1 MNKRNT
7 KLTGLT
13 SIALAAAALAVAP
26 MSAQAGDI
34 YSIEPVWG
42 DETSGR
48 ADTGDCSENPL
59 TLGEQATFIFRL
71 YDSGVQSNPTVRND
85 TSNFWRLNYKGAGSV
100 TLAELSG
107 ALPKIGVYVS
117 GRMKFADIVDVSATK
132 GYEGN
137 FSDIKCRYTV
147 EGGDIALPLTLADS
161 NGNEIGSADTS
172 ATYYFLNPYEW
183 WAIEDKN
190 GNPVSL
196 SFGSESVAGLAPKPT
211 ATRNYSLASIDDSIY
226 IRAVDFD
233 EEYDTSA
240 TPTYWRRVY
249 EGMTTTKT
257 SQPSIYVPGG
267 NSTNET
273 TVLYLWVENTNAVS
287 LADATLTYS
296 DTVRRGGT
304 DVDLSFPIQ
313 KITLGKGQT
322 NLTFRLQGVT
332 AGETAEVFLAATK
345 GYRKNAVG
353 DIITNFVTRTV
364 YCEDAPDPFVSISF
378 AKDETEGEIEATTNY
393 TKSAVTMYVQLSKEY
408 TEDIW
413 VDINPSVV
421 GDAAFDVF
429 EEKVI
434 GVSLNDGNYNNTFTN
449 RLVKVPAGEK
459 QVPFYV
465 YALGATADTAAYE
478 GGITFTPTLTDP
490 RNSAAARAFFNGEFV
505 FSRLRVTDQAPIIVS
520 PEDGKS
526 YSGWVAQGDQL
537 VSLKINDNYRDL
549 LSNSTY
555 TVTWSYGDGS
565 VDTFTITPTN
575 RLLNV
580 TVKYPTKGDFSST
593 VTVTD
598 QNGNVSNE
606 INLNVTVLAPKTVTA
621 NLYDSTSQT
630 TKNERSEY
638 AEGEKPLLKF
648 ELSQPHTATLY
659 AFLVPLNAASSN
671 LVTSAAF
678 EGGIV
683 IQPNT
688 TLSTPVSFNLN
699 FLDGGTAA
707 ADLQFGIMLRNAD
720 RYDQGEEVTG
730 VYTPETLYIY
740 ATNVAPTVTSVEI
753 NNGHV
758 ENGGTFESKISSGV
772 PTRFDATL
780 FDPALVDITNGLVT
794 CWTIRDGMA
803 GHYVYKK
810 FWVTND
816 TVNTSCTYTF
826 ATGGETQ
833 TVTVRAQD
841 KDMLDLG
848 PEYTFTVE
856 IDAPPYVQIIN
867 SNADRHY
874 AENSKDGYLIAALST
889 PASDELVIELTAARQ
904 GLDGILEFATNYVT
918 IAAGDTMGVPQN
930 VRFSDLDGTVDSKTA
945 GFIVTARVITDTL
958 NVYGQ
963 PWSDYYRPGTEYVFV
978 DNVAP
983 VIHRPSESSITN
995 KVTLN
1000 SEKVFNWDIRDIAED
1015 LTNGLT
1021 VTWTSS
1027 GGESTTFTGPD
1038 VATGSYT
1045 NTFTSE
1051 GPLEVSVLVEDKDGG
1066 QAMRTWYFVVNP
1078 TKKVTVNPY
1087 GPAASTLTKYDI
1099 AKGRG
1104 KGRVWGDSGTYE
1116 ISSFLH
1122 TWVYDVGAAQAQ
1134 IYAFGYAGSTTAAG
1148 YNDDGNLGPGKMDV
1162 AITSTGD
1169 KWVASAS
1176 APPYYNYKDKWDNF
1190 FYCWFDVSSTG
1201 CLDGENVTVSG
1212 VPHPAVS
1219 PLAPSRVTVALA
1231 AYEEGTNANKVVETR
1246 NIEAIFAREKFVA
1259 DNMGDINADGIPD
1272 FYYKSFWYGGA
1283 DAGGGFGGGSEADD
1297 LTDLSYFND
1306 DNDFLP
1312 GAGAASSAL
1321 IPGLPETWATEGR
1334 PFTAYLEIRGFGD
1347 GLNDAPS
1354 HWNFESQPDLD
1365 FKSDSYTAMMNKWRA
1380 EKGVQGLE
1388 WIGVEWL
1395 AYNELTDA
1403 EKAEWSPENPTD
1415 PTKEDTDGDGFTD
1428 GYEYYYWYY
1437 AKVGYIDEL
1446 TKRHVYLTGS
1456 KYNPA
1461 DPAKGDVITSAQIV
1475 EMFDPNVYNDKAK
1488 TRDTDNDGL
1497 TDLQEFYLGTNPI
1510 QWDTDGDGLPD
1521 GYEVMIGMNPL
1532 VEATTPG
1539 THDAY
1544 TNSDGDYMA
1553 YSLIGSNAYDKDF
1566 RVFGV
1571 EDGGRVKYVAIRSD
1585 AEITTQFTQD
1595 PQAGWL
1601 VTVDDGNGNVST
1613 YITLGDE
1620 TGDVPYDFNP
1630 DGDLVLKC
1638 ELDEF
1643 RTWRARTNDDG
1654 DWVRAEPVFLPRGT
1668 YLAVDPDP
1676 TVTWYNESFTMS
1688 WNETDPLPNHAW
1700 RAWRYGKNSAPL
1712 CENCGGSGRIVDY
1725 SVIPAEEIDCPT
1737 CDGTGFI
1744 YGSGTPTWGGFALGQ
1759 DLTLSPGLV
1768 VLFEVNKPIVALI
1781 HYHVYQWRQFD
1792 PRTAWGGPS
1801 VNTRAFATYDEF
1813 LLISFFYNAG
1823 TLSDSAINVSPYT
1836 KLLST
1841 WGTYNT
1847 NPLAEGRSTDYG
1859 VGMSQ
1864 TVAGSGNH
1872 GADTDG
1878 DGVPDGWE
1886 LYVMSGPM
1894 NGNRFKKI
1902 GDPVRNTDW
1911 AKRGPFKKGSWS
1923 NRRLDEDDDTLG
1935 YREEFESVESTIV
1948 YSGSCPT
1955 IQRTAGWTWYNK
1967 RWPTDPWSSDTDDD
1981 GLYDDEEQSLFSYG
1995 TPRLAGYHN
2004 GAVEGGGLNPLSWDT
2019 DGDGL
2024 PDPWEAQ
2031 YKGTD
2036 TPISA
2041 RTGKEPSSN
2050 SGDEVQ
2056 TREIVNG
2063 MDGTSAD
2070 ETTELRFNVLGELE
2084 IIDRDYDHDGLQNW
2098 QEYQTGM
2105 MRCWR
2110 YDDPISP
2117 WDKMPDFGDTSDPA
2131 FDWGNVLLNRDDP
2144 TVYNPHLSTVYDPTA
2159 YYCSLQTNEWDS
2171 TGYGRWYMFPDGP
2184 YHELRRPQDKYNDG
2198 TDKHNRW
2205 TFYAKHTLNI
2215 DNGTDS
2221 GQVTYIRQAVPIQ
2234 GVYAEEYFSCSPI
2247 NHDSDDDGMDDYYEC
2262 FHGMNPILGG
2272 VDLIASAY
2280 GNQQKFG
2287 ALNSYRSPEA
2297 TYNFVF
2303 EPWLAGLPTADPDGD
2318 NIRNQEEA
2326 IMPQVQ
2332 ALSTWHHTDPTPLWM
2347 TDTSYEPGANIDD
2360 DPGSLTVRF
2369 YQPSSS
2375 EQIDLPG
2382 ETFDY
2387 DSDGDGVAETHRFEM
2402 FADRY
2407 DRINVVLKQWQYSP
2421 AARGYGIGR
2430 IEVGEAGPVWY
2441 ATTMGEEVSQA
2452 FYSFEENEGYDSDH
2466 DGLSDYAEAE
2476 GKYRNASD
2484 GQDDDSPSRHQAMY
2498 FNGTDAF
2505 LETLPEAEE
2514 GGEGAAVNNMQEMM
2528 FLEYTAEAWVLPED
2542 LTRAQTIL
2550 ERAIATG
2557 PSHVG
2562 DEKLLRRNF
2571 SIGINAAGNWYALHD
2586 SRGTD
2591 KLQTIVVT
2599 GPKATDEW
2607 THLAVTFGA
2616 KAGSPAEMTLYVNG
2630 RAVNTLKTN
2639 VQPENGTSA
2648 ITIDTNGVFG
2658 TKSPYSAVAL
2668 LVGTG
2673 TDAENDTDGQGVWA
2687 LATRRE
2693 GQYPDYD
2700 NFTGYFKGYV
2710 DEVRVWDGAR
2720 SAAQIA
2726 ANYKKRFT
2734 ADDIRENRSTLYY
2747 QWQQYGVR
2755 SDAANEDLEPE
2766 LRYLFGFDHSFGAD
2780 SPEHVAKVPAGFDY
2794 SGVDGKGILSRPDGW
2809 VCPWWDS
2816 LPCKST
2822 VYNNYAWVPWI
2833 NNMYHHLD
2841 RFDGS
2846 TKDSRYWS
2854 KYYAGVTSAP
2864 SLELSMFS
2872 YPQTHEVYSIWNQ
2885 AAYGLASKYLLYTFS
2900 TNATD
2905 LSMSAPY
2912 VFARRQQLTEGADL
2926 LPFGGAYVKY
2936 TDKMWDD
2943 GKASSMWEI
2952 TGTDSDNDG
2961 LPDWWEA
2968 EYGDVGWTDIVTY
2981 NGVEMEAG
2989 EAYKRSLAAGA
3000 HEGSAAGDALFAQ
3013 KSDLDK
3019 DGMADWWEE
3028 VYKIENEGGDDDAD
3042 QDGLSNYSEYVI
3054 SEAFRSLGIYLSP
3067 VKLRSDDVTLDY
3079 FRTIGSLYIGEMF
3092 TDHDMMEDEWERSLD
3107 DLDYVSPWVWDASF
3121 DKDEDGW
3128 SAFAECRYHYFRCSL
3143 VANLISHVMGEEE
3156 VRDIPRP
3163 TVRATFRYHG
3173 SQSLVKAGSE
3183 NSTQLVNG
3191 IEDNNR
3197 PGATFYVNAYSSYNP
3212 ASGVGPLQIPDATF
3226 KFSPGETVSDTLY
3239 LGAWE
3244 DRVVHV
3250 TFAPGYL
3257 DLDSL
3262 KLEVGRVPRSDTY
3275 SWSENG
3281 EPRFG
3286 TYAQYLS
3293 AMRANPNGVVLAT
3306 EDFNWSEMMDHFVT
3320 VTTDSTGVKGYIC
3333 FNGERAG
3340 WVDLQ
3345 TGEASIDL
3353 APLQQ
3358 YYTYMAAK
3366 TDAQGN
3372 QTQAAGAAWSM
3383 TDAVLRMSYSSKV
3396 PATQK
3401 NNLTISLSKPDSG
3414 YLKEGLTTFV
3424 AFADLNNDGKYTP
3437 GEPMGM
3443 VRNVDVGWGTSEFCV
3458 ELTDTNPVFARV
3470 RLSDLVNDREVIFG
3484 SESSNVTNVVPGTL
3498 SGGQRERIRVIR
3510 TSVDGY
3516 NCSALSVPYRQVLD
3530 KWVNLDQCRDYIF
3543 EGDFLSD
3550 EDLDLDWQYFA
3561 SEVVNNTR
3569 VKNLRLPL
3577 TNIVYRVVLGNG
3589 STDAAATA
3597 TNNLLGISITRQ
3609 FDNEQVVPTPVSP
3622 LNGTTIYSARP
3633 TFEWS
3638 LGELNT
3644 YTAFRIRVYSGSTV
3658 VYTSGYLP
3666 LPARNSRGNYEWTAP
3681 ICANCI
3687 MPSGKMFTAGEN
3699 YSWAVSVYNSKFT
3712 TDAYCAYRSTGFR
3725 MNTNATKPVA
3735 DNGYTSIGVNVS
3747 YFGPEQVLAKVAVAN
3762 TAQGKVRVQAFATP
3776 DFSGDPTAETVATSL
3791 TADNRTENV
3800 LIPGLPK
3807 GEWYI
3812 RAFVDWN
3819 GNSRRDA
3826 WESWG
3831 YACNREGTVSGY
3843 SRFSPVPVVI
3853 DEKTV
3858 DVPQCDVYIEDC
3870 DTDGDWFPD
3879 AYEMATKSS
3888 LTTLGP
3894 VTSSDGLVNVNPDL
3908 ATSISHELAAS
3919 LCTMAGPDLDTLQ
3932 DPEMAALILGVNPG
3946 SSSARVAVA
3955 KALNAQTIEPDG
3967 VQITSISVAD
3977 GVVNVTSDVDVTVNG
3992 GGLSGAKAIYTG
4004 QVSGEV
4010 VYKVWYKKNLTDADW
4025 TLLSTQTKHISESG
4039 EVVSEIQVTGTID
4052 PESGFFKV
4060 TIE

>member
-42 DETSGR
+42 DEMSYR
-48 ADTGDCSENPL
+48 ADTDDCSSNPL

-71 YDSGVQSNPTVRND
+71 YDSGVQSNPTARGLTNNWNLV
-85 TSNFWRLNYKGAGSV
+85 YKGAGSV
-100 TLAELSG
+100 TVAELSG
-107 ALPKIGVYVS
+107 AMPKIGVYVS
-117 GRMKFADIVDVSATK
+117 GRLKYAEIVDVSATK

-137 FSDIKCRYTV
+137 FSDIKCRYIV
-147 EGGDIALPLTLADS
+147 DGGDIALPLTLAAS
-161 NGNEIGSADTS
+161 NGKEVGSSDAS

-183 WAIEDKN
+183 WAIEDKD
-190 GNPVSL
+190 GNIASL
-196 SFGSESVAGLAPKPT
+196 SFGAESVASLAPKP
-211 ATRNYSLASIDDSIY
+211 AAKRNFSLASIDDSIY

-240 TPTYWRRVY
+240 DPTYWRRVY

-267 NSTNET
+267 NSTNEN
-273 TVLYLWVENTNAVS
+273 TVLYLWVEDTNVVR
-287 LADATLTYS
+287 LADATLSYS
-296 DTVRRGGT
+296 ASVKRGGSL
-304 DVDLSFPIQ
+304 VDLSFPIQ
-313 KITLGKGQT
+313 KVTLGKGQT
-322 NLTFRLQGVT
+322 NLTFRLEGVT
-332 AGETAEVFLAATK
+332 AGRDAQVFMAATP
-345 GYRKNAVG
+345 GYRTNSTG

-364 YCEDAPDPFVSISF
+364 YCEEAPDPFVSITF
-378 AKDETEGEIEATTNY
+378 AKDETEGEVQATTNY
-393 TKSAVTMYVQLSKEY
+393 TKSAVTMYVKLSKEY
-408 TEDIW
+408 TEDVW

-421 GDAAFDVF
+421 GNASLDVF
-429 EEKVI
+429 EEKII

-449 RLVKVPAGEK
+449 RLVKVPKGEK

-478 GGITFTPTLTDP
+478 GGITFTPTISD
-490 RNSAAARAFFNGEFV
+490 SAAQAFFNGEYV
-505 FSRLRVTDQAPIIVS
+505 FSRLRVTDQAPVILS
-520 PEDGKS
+520 PENDKTF
-526 YSGWVAQGDQL
+526 SGWVAQGDQL
-537 VSLKINDNYRDL
+537 VSIKINDNYRDL

-565 VDTFTITPTN
+565 IDTFTLAPTN

-580 TVKYPTKGDFSST
+580 TVRYPTKGDFTST
-593 VTVTD
+593 LTVTD
-598 QNGNVSNE
+598 QNGNVSDE
-606 INLNVTVLAPKTVTA
+606 VNLKVNVLAPKTVTA
-621 NLYDSTSQT
+621 NLYDSTAQSA
-630 TKNERSEY
+630 KNERSEY
-638 AEGEKPLLKF
+638 AEGEKPILKF

-671 LVTSAAF
+671 LVSSTAF
-678 EGGIV
+678 EGGVV
-683 IQPNT
+683 IQPNS

-720 RYDQGEEVTG
+720 RFDAGEEVEG

-758 ENGGTFESKISSGV
+758 ANGGTFESKISSGV
-772 PTRFDATL
+772 PTKFDATL
-780 FDPALVDITNGLVT
+780 FDPAVIDITNGLVT

-826 ATGGETQ
+826 TTGGQLQ
-833 TVTVRAQD
+833 TVTVKAQD
-841 KDMLDLG
+841 KDMATTDDWG

-856 IDAPPYVQIIN
+856 IDEPPYVQIIN

-874 AENSKDGYLIAALST
+874 AENSKDGYLITALST
-889 PASDELVIELTAARQ
+889 PASEELVIEVTAARQ
-904 GLDGILEFATNYVT
+904 GIDGILEFATNYVT
-918 IAAGDTMGVPQN
+918 IAAGDTIGVPQN
-930 VRFSDLDGTVDSKTA
+930 IRFSNLDGTVDSKTA
-945 GFIVTARVITDTL
+945 GFIVTAKVITDTL
-958 NVYGQ
+958 NVYDQ
-963 PWSDYYRPGTEYVFV
+963 PWSEYYKAGTEYVYI

-983 VIHRPSESSITN
+983 VINKPGESSITN

-1000 SEKVFNWDIRDIAED
+1000 SEKVFVWDIKDIAED
-1015 LTNGLT
+1015 LTNGLS

-1027 GGESTTFTGPD
+1027 GGEQTTFTGPD

-1087 GPAASTLTKYDI
+1087 GPSGSTLTKYDI

-1116 ISSFLH
+1116 ITSFLH
-1122 TWVYDVGAAQAQ
+1122 TWVYDIGAAQAQ

-1148 YNDDGNLGPGKMDV
+1148 YYDNGSLGPGKMDV
-1162 AITSTGD
+1162 AITSSGD
-1169 KWVASAS
+1169 KWVASS
-1176 APPYYNYKDKWDNF
+1176 VSTPYYNYKDKWDNY
-1190 FYCWFDVSSTG
+1190 FYCWVDVSQTG
-1201 CLDGENVTVSG
+1201 CLDGENVAVSG
-1212 VPHPAVS
+1212 VPHPAIS

-1231 AYEEGTNANKVVETR
+1231 ESEEGTNKVVEVR
-1246 NIEAIFAREKFVA
+1246 NIEAIFAREKFLA

-1283 DAGGGFGGGSEADD
+1283 DVGGGSEGGADAADD
-1297 LTDLSYFND
+1297 LTDLSNFND

-1312 GAGAASSAL
+1312 GAGKASSAL
-1321 IPGLPETWATEGR
+1321 IPGLPETWATEGK

-1354 HWNFESQPDLD
+1354 KWNFDSQPDLD
-1365 FKSDSYTAMMNKWRA
+1365 FKSTSYTTMMNKWRG
-1380 EKGVQGLE
+1380 EKGVRGLS

-1395 AYNELTDA
+1395 AYNELSEA

-1415 PTKEDTDGDGFTD
+1415 PTKDDTDGDGFTD

-1437 AKVGYIDEL
+1437 AKVGYLDER
-1446 TKRHVYLTGS
+1446 TGRHLYLTGS
-1456 KYNPA
+1456 KFNPA
-1461 DPAKGDVITSAQIV
+1461 DPSKGDVITSAQIV
-1475 EMFDPNVYNDKAK
+1475 EMFDPNSYNEGAQ
-1488 TRDTDNDGL
+1488 TRDTDKDGL

-1532 VEATTPG
+1532 VEATSNG

-1544 TNSDGDYMA
+1544 SNPDRDYMA
-1553 YSLIGSNAYDKDF
+1553 YSVIGDNVYDKPI

-1571 EDGGRVKYVAIRSD
+1571 EADGGHVKYVAIRSD
-1585 AEITTQFTQD
+1585 AEIETEFIAADQS
-1595 PQAGWL
+1595 GWL
-1601 VTVDDGNGNVST
+1601 VSVVDEDGDVSY

-1620 TGDVPYDFNP
+1620 TGDVPYGTNP
-1630 DGDLVLKC
+1630 DGQLVLKC

-1643 RTWRARTNDDG
+1643 STWRARKNDD
-1654 DWVRAEPVFLPRGT
+1654 DQWVRAEPVFLPRGT
-1668 YLAVDPDP
+1668 YLDVDPDP
-1676 TVTWYNESFTMS
+1676 TVEWYTESFTMN
-1688 WNETDPLPNHAW
+1688 WKDTDPQPNHAW
-1700 RAWRYGKNSAPL
+1700 RAWVYGKNTAPL
-1712 CENCGGSGRIVDY
+1712 CDNCDGSGKIVDY
-1725 SVIPAEEIDCPT
+1725 TVIPSVETDCPV
-1737 CDGTGFI
+1737 CDGTGHI
-1744 YGSGTPTWGGFALGQ
+1744 YGSEGPTWGGFVLGQ
-1759 DLTLSPGLV
+1759 DLNVSPGLV
-1768 VLFEVNKPIVALI
+1768 VLFEVNKPTVALI
-1781 HYHVYQWRQFD
+1781 HHHVYQWRQFD
-1792 PRTAWGGPS
+1792 PRTGWGGPS
-1801 VNTRAFATYDEF
+1801 TDTRTFATYDEF
-1813 LLISFFYNAG
+1813 LLMSFFYNTGAL
-1823 TLSDSAINVSPYT
+1823 TDSRIKAETAVAQLSR
-1836 KLLST
+1836 
-1841 WGTYNT
+1841 WGAYNT
-1847 NPLAEGRSTDYG
+1847 NPLAEARSTDYDT
-1859 VGMSQ
+1859 GMSQ
-1864 TVAGSGNH
+1864 TVAGSTNH

-1886 LYVMSGPM
+1886 LYVMAGPKQT
-1894 NGNRFKKI
+1894 NGRFAVES
-1902 GDPVRNTDW
+1902 PLSN
-1911 AKRGPFKKGSWS
+1911 RGPLKAANWS
-1923 NRRLDEDDDTLG
+1923 HRTPKDEDDDTLG
-1935 YREEFESVESTIV
+1935 FREEFESVQSTRV
-1948 YSGSCPT
+1948 YSDYCST
-1955 IQRTAGWTWYNK
+1955 IQRTEGWTWYNK
-1967 RWPTDPWSSDTDDD
+1967 RWPTDPWNGDTDDD
-1981 GLYDDEEQSLFSYG
+1981 GIHDDDEQALFAYG
-1995 TPRLAGYHN
+1995 TPRLAGNHN

-2031 YKGTD
+2031 YAGTA
-2036 TPISA
+2036 TSISA
-2041 RTGKEPSSN
+2041 RTGAEASSG
-2050 SGDEVQ
+2050 SEDETQ
-2056 TREIVNG
+2056 TMEIVNG

-2070 ETTELRFNVLGELE
+2070 ETTDRRYNVLGELE

-2117 WDKMPDFGDTSDPA
+2117 WDQMPEVDTSDPA
-2131 FDWGNVLLNRDDP
+2131 AVDWGNVLLNRDDP

-2159 YYCSLQTNEWDS
+2159 YYCSLQTNQWDS

-2184 YHELRRPQDKYNDG
+2184 YHELRRPADKYNDG
-2198 TDKHNRW
+2198 EKNNRW
-2205 TFYAKHTLNI
+2205 TYYAKNTL
-2215 DNGTDS
+2215 GTEL
-2221 GQVTYIRQAVPIQ
+2221 GQQGGQIQYIRLVTPNI
-2234 GVYAEEYFSCSPI
+2234 GVYAEKYFSCSPT
-2247 NHDSDDDGMDDYYEC
+2247 NHDSDGDGMDDYYEC
-2262 FHGMNPILGG
+2262 FHGMNPILGVPQSDG
-2272 VDLIASAY
+2272 DLIFAAY
-2280 GNQQKFG
+2280 GGSSVVGSTFNG
-2287 ALNSYRSPEA
+2287 LATYRSPQCE
-2297 TYNFVF
+2297 YNFVF
-2303 EPWLAGLPTADPDGD
+2303 EPWLAGVPTADPDGD

-2347 TDTSYEPGANIDD
+2347 TDSSYGPGANIDD

-2369 YQPSSS
+2369 YQPATSD
-2375 EQIDLPG
+2375 QIDLPG
-2382 ETFDY
+2382 ETFEY
-2387 DSDGDGVAETHRFEM
+2387 DSDGDGVAETYRFEM
-2402 FADRY
+2402 FVDRY
-2407 DRINVVLKQWQYSP
+2407 DRIQVLLRQWQYSP
-2421 AARGYGIGR
+2421 AAPGNSISR
-2430 IEVGEAGPVWY
+2430 INVGEAGPTWY
-2441 ATTMGEEVSQA
+2441 ATSMGEQA
-2452 FYSFEENEGYDSDH
+2452 GVFYSFEENEGYDSDH

-2505 LETLPEAEE
+2505 LETLPESSE
-2514 GGEGAAVNNMQEMM
+2514 GGEGAGVNNMQEMM

-2542 LTRAQTIL
+2542 LTRAQTVL

-2557 PSHVG
+2557 ASHVG

-2571 SIGINAAGNWYALHD
+2571 SIGINASGNWYALHD

-2599 GPKATDEW
+2599 GPKATEEW

-2648 ITIDTNGVFG
+2648 ITIDENGAFG
-2658 TKSPYSAVAL
+2658 TKSPYSTVAL

-2673 TDAENDTDGQGVWA
+2673 TDAENDAEGQGIWA
-2687 LATRRE
+2687 LTTQ
-2693 GQYPDYD
+2693 GKYPEFS

-2720 SAAQIA
+2720 SATQIA

-2734 ADDIRENRSTLYY
+2734 ADDIRENRATFYY
-2747 QWQQYGVR
+2747 QYQQYGVR
-2755 SDAANEDLEPE
+2755 SDAANQDLEPE
-2766 LRYLFGFDHSFGAD
+2766 LRYVFGFDHSFGAD
-2780 SPEHVAKVPAGFDY
+2780 SPEHVAKVPAGFVY
-2794 SGVDGKGILSRPDGW
+2794 SGVDGKAILSRPDGW
-2809 VCPWWDS
+2809 VCPWWSS
-2816 LPCKST
+2816 LPCVST
-2822 VYNNYAWVPWI
+2822 VYTDYSWVPWI

-2841 RFDGS
+2841 RFDGT

-2872 YPQTHEVYSIWNQ
+2872 YPQTHEVYSVWNQ
-2885 AAYGLASKYLLYTFS
+2885 ASYGLASKYLLYASS
-2900 TNATD
+2900 TNAID
-2905 LSMSAPY
+2905 ASMAAPY
-2912 VFARRQQLTEGADL
+2912 EFARRQQLTSGADL

-2968 EYGDVGWTDIVTY
+2968 QYGNVGWNDVVTY

-3000 HEGSAAGDALFAQ
+3000 HEGSVEGDDAYAQ

-3019 DGMADWWEE
+3019 DGMADWWEQI
-3028 VYKIENEGGDDDAD
+3028 YKIENEGGDEDAD
-3042 QDGLSNYSEYVI
+3042 KDGLSNYSEYVI
-3054 SEAFRSLGIYLSP
+3054 SEAFRSLGVYLSP

-3079 FRTIGSLYIGEMF
+3079 FRTVGYLYLGEMF
-3092 TDHDMMEDEWERSLD
+3092 TDHDMIEDEWERSLD
-3107 DLDYVSPWVWDASF
+3107 DLDYTSPWVWDASF

-3128 SAFAECRYHYFRCSL
+3128 STFAECRYHYFRCSL

-3163 TVRATFRYHG
+3163 TVRATLRYHG
-3173 SQSLVKAGSE
+3173 SQSLVKSGSE
-3183 NSTQLVNG
+3183 NTTQVVNG

-3212 ASGVGPLQIPDATF
+3212 ASGIGPLQIPDATF

-3262 KLEVGRVPRSDTY
+3262 KLEVGRVPRSDSY

-3286 TYAQYLS
+3286 TYAQYMS
-3293 AMRANPNGVVLAT
+3293 AMRSNPDGVVLAT
-3306 EDFNWSEMMDHFVT
+3306 EDFNWSEMLDHFVT

-3340 WVDLQ
+3340 WIDLQ

-3353 APLQQ
+3353 SPLQQ

-3366 TDAQGN
+3366 TDEQGN
-3372 QTQAAGAAWSM
+3372 QTSAAGAAWSM
-3383 TDAVLRMSYSSKV
+3383 TDAILRMSYSSKV
-3396 PATQK
+3396 PSTQK

-3414 YLKEGLTTFV
+3414 YLKEGLNTFV
-3424 AFADLNNDGKYTP
+3424 AFADLNGDGLFTP

-3443 VRNVDVGWGTSEFCV
+3443 VRNVDVGWGTSEFSV

-3470 RLSDLVNDREVIFG
+3470 RLSDLMNDREVIFG
-3484 SESSNVTNVVPGTL
+3484 NESSNVTNNPGTL
-3498 SGGQRERIRVIR
+3498 SGGQRQRLRVIR
-3510 TSVDGY
+3510 TKVDGY
-3516 NCSALSVPYRQVLD
+3516 DCSTLGVAYRQVLD

-3550 EDLDLDWQYFA
+3550 TDLDLDWQYFS
-3561 SEVVNNTR
+3561 SEVVSNSK
-3569 VKNLRLPL
+3569 VSSLRLPL

-3589 STDAAATA
+3589 TTDAAVS
-3597 TNNLLGISITRQ
+3597 NNLLGVSITRQ
-3609 FDNEQVVPTPVSP
+3609 FDASRAVPTPVSP
-3622 LNGTTIYSARP
+3622 MNGTTIYSARP

-3638 LGELNT
+3638 LGVLDT
-3644 YTAFRIRVYSGSTV
+3644 YTAFKLCVYSGNTTV
-3658 VYTSGYLP
+3658 YDSGVRP

-3681 ICANCI
+3681 LYANS
-3687 MPSGKMFTAGEN
+3687 MTPSGRMFYATNN
-3699 YSWAVSVYNSKFT
+3699 YTWAVSVYNSKFR
-3712 TDAYCAYRSTGFR
+3712 TDVFSNRSATGFR
-3725 MNTNATKPVA
+3725 MNTNSTKPVA
-3735 DNGYTSIGVNVS
+3735 DNGYTSIAVKVG
-3747 YFGPEQVLAKVAVAN
+3747 YFGPEQVLAKAGTANSAV
-3762 TAQGKVRVQAFATP
+3762 GKVRVQAFKTP
-3776 DFSGDPTAETVATSL
+3776 DFTGDPAAETIVTDVASL
-3791 TADNRTENV
+3791 SAAERTVNA

-3812 RAFVDWN
+3812 RAFIDTT
-3819 GNSRRDA
+3819 GDCKRDV

-3831 YACNREGTVSGY
+3831 YACNREGMVHGY
-3843 SRFSPVPVVI
+3843 SAFSPVPVVI
-3853 DEKTV
+3853 DEDTV
-3858 DVPQCDVYIEDC
+3858 DVPVCDVYIEDC

-3879 AYEMATKSS
+3879 AYEMATKNS

-3894 VTSSDGLVNVNPDL
+3894 VTSTDGLVNVNANL
-3908 ATSISHELAAS
+3908 ATSISHELSAS
-3919 LCTMAGPDLDTLQ
+3919 LCTLAGPDLDTLQ

-3967 VQITSISVAD
+3967 VEITNISVAD
-3977 GVVNVTSDVDVTVNG
+3977 GVVNVTSDVDVTVNA
-3992 GGLSGAKAIYTG
+3992 GGLSGARAIYTG
-4004 QVSGEV
+4004 EVSGEV
-4010 VYKVWYKKNLTDADW
+4010 VYKVWYKKNLTDANW
-4025 TLLSTQTKHISESG
+4025 TLLSTQTKKISESG
-4039 EVVSEIQVTGTID
+4039 EVVSEIQITGTID